1 MAFYLKKTKL
11 KGRTYLSIDESFYD
25 NERKGTA
32 HRAYKSMTSYETLK
46 AQGIEDPIAYCQ
58 KEVDR
63 LNELHK
69 KDKVKEISVTP
80 ERYLGYFLFKSL
92 LDKMQIKRYIDYYKL
107 TTSFRFDLYDV
118 LSSLVYSRVLNPRSK
133 HRTFTDVIPR
143 IFEEFKLSYDQLMEG
158 LSFLGNN
165 YEQMIEL
172 FFTKTKECFDIKTD
186 ACYFDC
192 TNFYFEIDREDDWK
206 RKGPSKENRKE
217 PIIGMGLLLDGNQIP
232 IGMKL
237 YPGNQSEKPVL
248 RGIIK
253 ELKEKSKIE
262 GRTVQVADKGLNC
275 AENIFSAVS
284 SGDGY
289 LFSKSVKTLSDMEKG
304 WVLNDEDKWTDVK
317 DSDGNILYSYKSVVD
332 VFDYEFIPS
341 TGKKK
346 KFNLTE
352 KRVIT
357 FNPSLARKQ
366 KIEIEK
372 MVSKARELNF
382 SKAKK
387 AEFGEAAKYVN
398 FKSVDKDGVIDD
410 DNRVVT
416 DMNEKKIQHDLALCG
431 YNMLVTSEIKL
442 TEKEIYQT
450 YHNLWRIEESFR
462 IMKSDLDARP
472 VYCQTI
478 EAIKGHFLI
487 CYISVLLERILEFNI
502 FKGEFSSTQL
512 IGFMRKLKIAKVDK
526 GYLNLTSMSDT
537 IKKVKELTNLPLT
550 NYHLTETEI
559 KRILKYK
566 V

>member
-63 LNELHK
+63 LNALHK
-69 KDKVKEISVTP
+69 MDKVKEISVTP

-92 LDKMQIKRYIDYYKL
+92 LDKMQIKKYIDYYKL

-118 LSSLVYSRVLNPRSK
+118 LSSLVYSRVLNPCSK

-275 AENIFSAVS
+275 AENIFSAIS

-304 WVLNDEDKWTDVK
+304 WLLNDEDKWTDVK

-352 KRVIT
+352 KRVVT
-357 FNPSLARKQ
+357 FNPSLAKKQ

-372 MVSKARELNF
+372 MVSKARELSF

-398 FKSVDKDGVIDD
+398 FKSIDKDGVIDD
-410 DNRVVT
+410 ANRVVT

-502 FKGEFSSTQL
+502 FKGEFSSSQL
-512 IGFMRKLKIAKVDK
+512 IDFMRKLKIAKVDK

-537 IKKVKELTNLPLT
+537 IKKMKELTNLPLT

>member
-63 LNELHK
+63 LNALHK
-69 KDKVKEISVTP
+69 MDKVKEISVTP

-92 LDKMQIKRYIDYYKL
+92 LDKMQIKKYIDYYKL

-118 LSSLVYSRVLNPRSK
+118 LSSLVYSRVLNPCSK

-143 IFEEFKLSYDQLMEG
+143 IFEEFKLSYDQIMEG

-172 FFTKTKECFDIKTD
+172 FFIKTKECFEIKTD

-275 AENIFSAVS
+275 AENIFSAIS

-317 DSDGNILYSYKSVVD
+317 DRDGNILYSYKSVVD

-352 KRVIT
+352 KRVVT
-357 FNPSLARKQ
+357 FNPSLAKKQ

-372 MVSKARELNF
+372 MVSKARELSF

-398 FKSVDKDGVIDD
+398 FKSIDKDGVIDD

-502 FKGEFSSTQL
+502 FKGEFSSSQL
-512 IGFMRKLKIAKVDK
+512 IDFMRKLKIAKVDK

>member
-63 LNELHK
+63 LNALHK
-69 KDKVKEISVTP
+69 MDKVKEISVTP

-92 LDKMQIKRYIDYYKL
+92 LDKMQIKKYIDYYKL

-118 LSSLVYSRVLNPRSK
+118 LSSLVYSRVLNPCSK

-275 AENIFSAVS
+275 AENIFSAIS

-304 WVLNDEDKWTDVK
+304 WLLNDEDKWTDVK

-352 KRVIT
+352 KRVVT

-366 KIEIEK
+366 KLEIEK

-502 FKGEFSSTQL
+502 FKGEFSSSQL
-512 IGFMRKLKIAKVDK
+512 IDFMRKLKIAKVDK

>member
-63 LNELHK
+63 LNALHK
-69 KDKVKEISVTP
+69 MDKVKEISVTP

-92 LDKMQIKRYIDYYKL
+92 LDKMQIKKYIDYYKL

-118 LSSLVYSRVLNPRSK
+118 LSSLVYSRVLNPCSK

-275 AENIFSAVS
+275 AENIFSAIS

-304 WVLNDEDKWTDVK
+304 WLLNDEDKWTDVK

-352 KRVIT
+352 KRVVT

-398 FKSVDKDGVIDD
+398 FKSVDKDGIIDD

-442 TEKEIYQT
+442 TEKEVCQT

-502 FKGEFSSTQL
+502 FKGEFSSSQL
-512 IGFMRKLKIAKVDK
+512 IDFMRKLKIAKVDK